1 MNSPTLFRLG
11 AFAVL
16 SLILGASLLLW
27 PLPSLGFLPDLTT
40 GTVIAVDPA
49 SPAAQAGLQAGD
61 QVIAIYDYPWGAIN
75 TRLLVLPL
83 PWRTGTPTPVTV
95 RRGEAVHDLML
106 DAGAP
111 GPAFQA
117 EKLVWALL
125 ALVCWG
131 TGYLLGTSPRA
142 TDERLRR
149 TGWFWVVIGGTL
161 ALYPLAQ
168 RASYFG
174 TIGLL
179 WMQCSVLAPMAV
191 AIHSWYPYRPA
202 KPDAEPRTR
211 QLLLGAI
218 LAAQL
223 VLLGITLGTPSTVVL
238 FERFLTLAD
247 YVFLGSFGLSVA
259 MLWWAYQRTVIG
271 HIRRQLRL
279 IGAACMLT
287 AIWWVV
293 LLLLLWAGPPLDQL
307 VLPGAFPAGAM
318 LIPLAYLVSGV
329 RADLMQLDQ
338 VVRRILLHAATTLTI
353 LALLIS
359 GGRSG
364 LLVFTPALSVIIVLT
379 LYVPLYRVFQRRVM
393 SITHEALRRKALREA
408 SRRLGT
414 SLEASYLIDVLREG
428 LRDAFFAPALAIYHR
443 RSDSSQVLTR
453 VVEDKL
459 TAPET
464 LEVTMLSSWNEQ
476 GAVVLT
482 AAQLQRRLGHRSL
495 APDEAALAFH
505 ATVALWG
512 LIRSQEGEL
521 LSLVL
526 LGPRGDDDPYDTYDL
541 RELEQLLGVA
551 ALAFTNSA
559 RFVAQREAQAELREL
574 HAHAEQIE
582 AQTAADLA
590 SDLHDHVVSNQLRLT
605 REQLLALRKE
615 LTDPELRERLDD
627 VIAGEESIAE
637 TLRLVCDQL
646 KPTGYDDPLGL
657 ALSLRQELKW
667 TQTKWRVPAT
677 LQIEGVAVPLTR
689 HIHRALVKIAHEALN
704 NAVVHGK
711 PEAIVVRV
719 CYPGDNTKP
728 LRLTVTNDG
737 PPPPQPVAAR
747 RGHWGVRNMREYAE
761 AVGGT
766 TRWAYPETG
775 GTQVLVTLPAEII
788 ARAVQEAQA
797 LLAEVEATGA
807 AEVDE
812 LEAQTLARAPSTR
825 GTTHD

>member
-1 MNSPTLFRLG
+1 MNPSTLFRLG
-11 AFAVL
+11 ALAIL

-40 GTVIAVDPA
+40 GQVLAVEAA
-49 SPAAQAGLQAGD
+49 SPAAQAGLQVGD
-61 QVIAIYDYPWGAIN
+61 QVIAIYDYPWVAIN
-75 TRLLVLPL
+75 SRLLVLPL
-83 PWRTGTPTPVTV
+83 PWRAGTPTPVTV
-95 RRGEAVHDLML
+95 RRGDAVRDLML

-117 EKLVWALL
+117 EKLAWGLL

-142 TDERLRR
+142 TDERLRQ
-149 TGWFWVVIGGTL
+149 TGWFWVIISGTL

-174 TIGLL
+174 AIGLL
-179 WMQCSVLAPMAV
+179 WIQCSLLAPLAV

-202 KPDAEPRTR
+202 KPDVEPRTR

-223 VLLGITLGTPSTVVL
+223 FLLGITLGAPSTGVL
-238 FERFLTLAD
+238 FEQLLNLAD
-247 YVFLGSFGLSVA
+247 YVFLGSFGLSVV

-287 AIWWVV
+287 GIWWVV
-293 LLLLLWAGPPLDQL
+293 LLLLLWAGPPLDQI
-307 VLPGAFPAGAM
+307 VVPGAFPAGAM

-338 VVRRILLHAATTLTI
+338 VVRRILLHASTSFAILT
-353 LALLIS
+353 LLII
-359 GGRSG
+359 GVRSG
-364 LLVFTPALSVIIVLT
+364 VLVFTPALGIIIALS
-379 LYVPLYRVFQRRVM
+379 LYVPLYRVFQRRIM
-393 SITHEALRRKALREA
+393 AITHEGQRRAVLREA
-408 SRRLGT
+408 SRRLGI
-414 SLEASYLIDVLREG
+414 SLEAPYLIDVLREG

-443 RSDSSQVLTR
+443 RSDSSQMLTR
-453 VVEDKL
+453 VVEERL
-459 TAPET
+459 IAPET
-464 LEVTMLSSWNEQ
+464 LEESMLSSWNEQ

-482 AAQLQRRLGHRSL
+482 AAQLQRGLGHRSL
-495 APDEAALAFH
+495 APDEAALVFH

-512 LIRSQEGEL
+512 LIRNQEGEL

-526 LGPRGDDDPYDTYDL
+526 LGPRGDDDPYDTRDL

-551 ALAFTNSA
+551 SLAFTNSA
-559 RFVAQREAQAELREL
+559 RFVAQREARVELREL

-590 SDLHDHVVSNQLRLT
+590 SDLHDQVVSNLLRLIK
-605 REQLLALRKE
+605 EQLLALREE
-615 LTDPELRERLDD
+615 LTGPELRERLDD
-627 VIAGEESIAE
+627 MLEGAESIEEA
-637 TLRLVCDQL
+637 LRLVCDQL
-646 KPTGYDDPLGL
+646 KPTGYDDPHGL
-657 ALSLRQELKW
+657 ALSLREELKW
-667 TQTKWRVPAT
+667 IRTKWHVPAT
-677 LQIEGVAVPLTR
+677 LQLEGAALPLTR
-689 HIHRALVKIAHEALN
+689 HINRALVKISHEALN

-711 PEAIVVRV
+711 PETIVVRV
-719 CYPGDNTKP
+719 CYPDDDTKP
-728 LRLTVTNDG
+728 LILTVTNDG

-761 AVGGT
+761 SVGGT
-766 TRWAYPETG
+766 TRWAYPEAG
-775 GTQVLVTLPAEII
+775 GTQVIVTLPA
-788 ARAVQEAQA
+788 AVIVQAVHEAQA
-797 LLAEVEATGA
+797 LLVEEGMAEA
-807 AEVDE
+807 AEADE
-812 LEAQTLARAPSTR
+812 LGAQTRARAPSTR
-825 GTTHD
+825 GTTYD